1 MTTGKVEVAQDFIM
15 RPGQDIVK
23 FDKDDLV
30 IGGTK
35 LMDQSYE
42 PVNNLPSIF
51 EKQSSALDSLYNNVS
66 TSVQKIEQTMA
77 VKDINVNVSGTISV
91 TDRNGNMVDLLRNS
105 DVQNQIVMIVE
116 DAFKRGKD
124 QFV

>member
-1 MTTGKVEVAQDFIM
+1 
-15 RPGQDIVK
+15 
-23 FDKDDLV
+23 
-30 IGGTK
+30 
-35 LMDQSYE
+35 
-42 PVNNLPSIF
+42 
-51 EKQSSALDSLYNNVS
+51 
-66 TSVQKIEQTMA
+66 MA

-124 QFV
+124 QFD

>member
-1 MTTGKVEVAQDFIM
+1 
-15 RPGQDIVK
+15 
-23 FDKDDLV
+23 
-30 IGGTK
+30 
-35 LMDQSYE
+35 
-42 PVNNLPSIF
+42 
-51 EKQSSALDSLYNNVS
+51 
-66 TSVQKIEQTMA
+66 MA

>member
-1 MTTGKVEVAQDFIM
+1 
-15 RPGQDIVK
+15 
-23 FDKDDLV
+23 
-30 IGGTK
+30 
-35 LMDQSYE
+35 
-42 PVNNLPSIF
+42 
-51 EKQSSALDSLYNNVS
+51 
-66 TSVQKIEQTMA
+66 MA

-116 DAFKRGKD
+116 DAFKKGKD